1 VTLKL
6 LVYPSAALE
15 TVEGVITK
23 ETKDVRLHRALLN
36 EFGYE
41 LDSNSAILDF
51 GCGQGNM
58 VREYRDAG
66 FQAYGVDIDVSNED
80 EFLRSIRNDV
90 IYRIPFD
97 DNQFDFLFSNSVLEH
112 VRDLDSALSEMYRV
126 LKPGGASL
134 HLFPPKAK
142 PIEPHVFVPLATVVR
157 NRPWLLVWAF
167 FGIRNSFQKHVKAI
181 DVARKNY
188 AYLHNYTFYR
198 SKRELREHI
207 CRRFDNL
214 TFADREMIKNS
225 YGSVRT
231 LSPLIQTLP
240 FLALLYGAFHNRC
253 IFFEKPAPSS
263 I

>member
-1 VTLKL
+1 MI
-6 LVYPSAALE
+6 SE
-15 TVEGVITK
+15 ES
-23 ETKDVRLHRALLN
+23 KDVRLHRALLN
-36 EFGYE
+36 EFGHE

-58 VREYRDAG
+58 VRQYRDAG
-66 FQAYGVDIDVSNED
+66 YQAFGADIDVPNTD
-80 EFLRSIRNDV
+80 QFIRLIRNDQ

-97 DNQFDFLFSNSVLEH
+97 DNEFDFLFSNSVLEH
-112 VRDLDSALSEMYRV
+112 VQDLDSALSEMYRV

-167 FGIRNSFQKHVKAI
+167 LGIRNSYQKQIKAI
-181 DVARKNY
+181 EVARKNY
-188 AYLHNYTFYR
+188 TFLHDHTFYR
-198 SKRELREHI
+198 SKRELSRHI

-225 YGSVRT
+225 YGRVRSFYR
-231 LSPLIQTLP
+231 LSRTLP
-240 FLALLYGAFHNRC
+240 FFALLYGTFHNRC
-253 IFFEKPAPSS
+253 IFFEKPARG
-263 I
+263 